1 VIVKAI
7 IKGDE
12 DTLLECIVLY
22 PIKVIEYEIRTRED
36 SDLPDIFATIE
47 VENVETLHEW
57 FRRGGTNPPFP
68 KGTLL
73 YWNEVQGHRAQSPG
87 TNGL

>member
-1 VIVKAI
+1 MIVKAI

-73 YWNEVQGHRAQSPG
+73 YWNEVQGHRAQSSG